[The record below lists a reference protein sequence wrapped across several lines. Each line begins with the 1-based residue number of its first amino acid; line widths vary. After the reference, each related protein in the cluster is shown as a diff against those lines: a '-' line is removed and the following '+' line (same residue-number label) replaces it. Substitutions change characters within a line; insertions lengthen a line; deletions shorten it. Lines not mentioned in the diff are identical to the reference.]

1 MHQTVN
7 RMELHKGIDP
17 GSRYSKA
24 LLERILLEDIEHLN
38 FMEVCGTHTMA
49 ISRFGIRRALAGKIE
64 LHSGPGCPVCVTDD
78 AEIDLAIRMA
88 GEFKATLC
96 TFGDMMRV
104 PGSSSSLLME
114 KAMGSRVVVVYSPL
128 DALDV
133 ARQED
138 RQIVFLAVGFET
150 TVPSIAL
157 TIMRTKQEG
166 VKNLS
171 FLSLNKVIPP
181 ALKFLCENREV
192 RIDGFILPGHVSTV
206 IGVKPYEFIPR
217 RFGIPCVISG
227 FEQADILSSIL
238 MLMDQNKR
246 GEPEVRDQY
255 FRGVRREGNLKAQE
269 VIEEV
274 FEPCD
279 SRWRGIGMLP
289 LSGLKLKDK
298 YKDFDAMER
307 FNVKPQVVY
316 SSQVKRACRCG
327 EVLIARIKPPQC
339 PLFAVSCDPEH
350 PVGPCMVSTEGTC
363 AAYYKY
369 ERAGSLV

>member
-1 MHQTVN
+1 
-7 RMELHKGIDP
+7 MELYKGIDP
-17 GSRYSKA
+17 DSRYSKA
-24 LLERILLEDIEHLN
+24 LLEKILLKDFEHLS

-49 ISRFGIRRALAGKIE
+49 ISRFGIRRALSGKIE
-64 LHSGPGCPVCVTDD
+64 LHSGPGCPVCITDD
-78 AEIDLAIRMA
+78 TEIDLAIRIA

-104 PGSSSSLLME
+104 PGSSSSLLKE

-138 RQIVFLAVGFET
+138 RQVVFLSVGFET
-150 TVPSIAL
+150 TVPSVAL
-157 TIMRTKQEG
+157 TIMRTKREG
-166 VKNLS
+166 VNNLS
-171 FLSLNKVIPP
+171 FLSLNKTIPP
-181 ALKFLCENREV
+181 ALRFLCENREV
-192 RIDGFILPGHVSTV
+192 RIDGFILPGHVSAI
-206 IGVKPYEFIPR
+206 IGVKPYEFIPSE
-217 RFGIPCVISG
+217 FGIPCVVSG

-238 MLMDQNKR
+238 MLMNQHKR

-279 SRWRGIGMLP
+279 SQWRGIGMLK
-289 LSGLKLKDK
+289 LSGLRLKDK
-298 YKDFDAMER
+298 YKDFDAIER
-307 FNVKPQVVY
+307 FNIKPKTAC
-316 SSQVKRACRCG
+316 SFHAKRACRCG

-339 PLFAVSCDPEH
+339 PLFAVS
-350 PVGPCMVSTEGTC
+350 
-363 AAYYKY
+363 
-369 ERAGSLV
+369 